1 MSRKR
6 PGDTTDLATFR
17 ELEAAEAS
25 SSDPTSQQLHLVPPM
40 ADYAIDNS
48 VDDLDDLA
56 NRLAEVTAKMVAA
69 VQGVVS

>member
-17 ELEAAEAS
+17 ELESAEAS

-40 ADYAIDNS
+40 ADFAIDNS

-56 NRLAEVTAKMVAA
+56 NRLAELTAKIGAA